1 MLFLN
6 FKYFRHFNKIYIN
19 YKIRDMQF
27 TKSIE
32 AFKKAQEI
40 IPGGVNSPVRAFK
53 SVKLNPIFI
62 SKAKGAYITDVDGN
76 QFIDF
81 VSSWGPL
88 IFGHAH
94 DAILAAI
101 NEAAQKGTSYGA
113 PTEYETEMA
122 KLIVDMF
129 PSIEKVRMVNSGT
142 EATMSAI
149 RLARGYTKRDC
160 ILKFAGNYHGHGD
173 SFLIK
178 AGSGA
183 ITLGLPDSPGVT
195 SSTAK
200 DTLIAEYNN
209 LDSVKTLFKEKGKEI
224 AAIIVE
230 PVAGNMGV
238 VVPSN
243 GFLQGLRDIA
253 TEYGALL
260 IFDEVITG
268 FRLSKGGAQELYNVM
283 PDITTLGKIIG
294 GGLPVGAYGG
304 KKEIMDMLA
313 PIGPVYQAG
322 TLSGNPLA
330 MAAGITMLKL
340 IRETPDFYTEL
351 ERKAAMLEKGIR
363 KNMELTGV
371 KGVINRVGSM
381 MTFFFTNEPHITSF
395 DEAMKSDTDKYANY
409 FKMSLESGI
418 YLAPSQYECL
428 FISYAHTDK
437 DIETI
442 IAANL
447 EALKKI

>member
-1 MLFLN
+1 
-6 FKYFRHFNKIYIN
+6 
-19 YKIRDMQF
+19 MQF

-53 SVKLNPIFI
+53 SVKLNPVFI
-62 SKAKGAYITDVDGN
+62 SKAKGAYVTDIDGN
-76 QFIDF
+76 QYIDF
-81 VSSWGPL
+81 VASWGPL

-94 DAILAAI
+94 DTILAAI

-113 PTEYETEMA
+113 PTEYETRMA
-122 KLIVDMF
+122 ELIVEMV

-149 RLARGYTKRDC
+149 RLARGFTKREC
-160 ILKFAGNYHGHGD
+160 IVKFAGNYHGHGD

-209 LDSVKTLFKEKGKEI
+209 LESVEALFSEKGNEI

-238 VVPSN
+238 VLPSE
-243 GFLQGLRDIA
+243 GFLQGLREIA
-253 TEYGALL
+253 TKYGALL

-268 FRLSKGGAQELYNVM
+268 FRLAKGGAQEYYNVM
-283 PDITTLGKIIG
+283 PDLTTLGKIIG

-304 KKEIMDMLA
+304 RKEIMNMLA

-330 MAAGITMLKL
+330 MAAGIAMLTL
-340 IRETPDFYTEL
+340 IKETPDFYAEL
-351 ERKAAMLEKGIR
+351 ERKAAKLEKGILA
-363 KNMELTGV
+363 NMEQTGV
-371 KGVINRVGSM
+371 KGLINRVGSM
-381 MTFFFTNEPHITSF
+381 MTFFFTNETQITSF
-395 DEAMKSDTDKYANY
+395 DEAMKSDSEKYARF

-428 FISYAHTDK
+428 FVSYAHTDK
-437 DIETI
+437 DIDTI

-447 EALKKI
+447 EALKNL

>member
-1 MLFLN
+1 ME
-6 FKYFRHFNKIYIN
+6 FN
-19 YKIRDMQF
+19 
-27 TKSIE
+27 KSIE
-32 AFKKAQEI
+32 AFKKSQEL

-53 SVKLNPIFI
+53 SVKLNPVFI
-62 SKAKGAYITDVDGN
+62 AKGKGAYITDIDGN
-76 QFIDF
+76 QYIDF

-94 DAILAAI
+94 DTILAAI
-101 NEAAQKGTSYGA
+101 NEAAQKGTSFGA
-113 PTEYETEMA
+113 PNEYETEMA
-122 KLIVDMF
+122 ELIVEMV

-149 RLARGYTKRDC
+149 RLARGYTKKEC
-160 ILKFAGNYHGHGD
+160 FVKFAGNYHGHGD

-195 SSTAK
+195 SGNAK

-209 LDSVKTLFKEKGKEI
+209 LDSVRKLFQEKGSEI

-238 VVPSN
+238 VLPEKS
-243 GFLQGLRDIA
+243 FLQGLRDIC

-268 FRLSKGGAQELYNVM
+268 FRLAKGGAQEYFNVM
-283 PDITTLGKIIG
+283 PDLTTLGKIIG

-304 KKEIMDMLA
+304 RKEIMDMLA

-330 MAAGITMLKL
+330 MAAGIAMLKL
-340 IRETPDFYTEL
+340 LKETPDFYSEL
-351 ERKAAMLEKGIR
+351 ERKASMLEKGIL
-363 KNMELTGV
+363 KNMEITGV
-371 KGVINRVGSM
+371 KGIINRVGSM
-381 MTFFFTNEPHITSF
+381 MTFFFTNESQITSY
-395 DEAMKSDTDKYANY
+395 DEAMKSDSEKYARF
-409 FKMSLESGI
+409 FKMSLENGI

-428 FISYAHTDK
+428 FISYAHSDK

-442 IAANL
+442 ITANL
-447 EALKKI
+447 EALKNL

>member
-1 MLFLN
+1 
-6 FKYFRHFNKIYIN
+6 
-19 YKIRDMQF
+19 MQF
-27 TKSIE
+27 SKSIE
-32 AFKKAQEI
+32 AFKQAQQS

-53 SVKLNPIFI
+53 SVNLNPVFI
-62 SKAKGAYITDVDGN
+62 ESAKGSKVVDIDGN
-76 QFIDF
+76 QYTDF

-94 DAILAAI
+94 PEIVSAI

-113 PTEYETEMA
+113 PTLYETEMA
-122 KLIVDMF
+122 ELIVEMV

-149 RLARGYTKRDC
+149 RLARGYTGREK
-160 ILKFAGNYHGHGD
+160 IVKFIGNYHGHGD

-195 SSTAK
+195 AGNAK
-200 DTLIAEYNN
+200 DTLLANYND
-209 LDSVKTLFKEKGKEI
+209 LASVEQLFEEDGENI

-238 VVPSN
+238 VLPEK
-243 GFLQGLRDIA
+243 GFLEGLREIA
-253 TEYGALL
+253 TKNGALL

-268 FRLSKGGAQELYNVM
+268 FRLAKGGAQEYFNIM

-304 KKEIMDMLA
+304 KKEIMDQLA
-313 PIGPVYQAG
+313 PNGPIYQAG

-330 MAAGITMLKL
+330 MAAGSTMLKL
-340 IRETPDFYTEL
+340 ILNTADFYPEL
-351 ERKAAMLEKGIR
+351 EQKAKKLEEGIR
-363 KNMELTGV
+363 NNLKETGIKAV
-371 KGVINRVGSM
+371 LNRVGSM
-381 MTFFFTNEPHITSF
+381 MTLFFTNEEKVSSYE
-395 DEAMKSDTDKYANY
+395 EAMSADTAHYAKY
-409 FKMSLESGI
+409 FKLSLESGMYI
-418 YLAPSQYECL
+418 APSQFECL
-428 FISYAHTDK
+428 FVSYAHTDE
-437 DIETI
+437 DIDNI
-442 IAANL
+442 ISANL
-447 EALKKI
+447 NALKQLA